1 MRMLICACM
10 VAMMAL
16 AASAEGAKAD
26 CATKKEAKAALTNGV
41 DSAKAA
47 KKAVKKNAA
56 KNAVK
61 KDAAA
66 AKKAAKAAAAK

>member
-41 DSAKAA
+41 DSV
-47 KKAVKKNAA
+47 KAVKKAA
-56 KNAVK
+56 K

-66 AKKAAKAAAAK
+66 KKKKAAAAAEAAKAEAAK